1 MSYVEELVAQLLEG
15 RKAAAARLI
24 SLVENGY
31 PEAARAMQLLIGHT
45 GRARIVG
52 ITGPP
57 GAGKSTLTAEL
68 IRYYRRKGLKVGVV
82 AVDPSSTI
90 SGGAVLGDRVRMQEF
105 ATDPEVF
112 IRSMATRGN
121 LGGLA
126 RMTND
131 AVRILDALGK
141 DIVLIET
148 VGVGQDEVDIA
159 RAAQTT
165 VLVQVPGLG
174 DDVQAIKAG
183 VLEVADIIAINKADR
198 EGADRLL
205 QQLRSMLQL
214 DARSGWQIPLIKTVA
229 IKGEGIDDLARAI
242 DDHYVY
248 LRESG
253 ELVSRERQKL
263 HEELV
268 RGAADRVGQRVRWAL
283 EHDPRVERLVREL
296 MARRLTSDAAIDEL
310 IRFAAEDSVLPAG

>member
-1 MSYVEELVAQLLEG
+1 MSRAEQLVAQLLEG
-15 RKAAAARLI
+15 QRAAVARLI
-24 SLVENGY
+24 SWVENGH
-31 PEAARAMQLLIGHT
+31 PEAGRAMQLLIPHT

-68 IRYYRRKGLKVGVV
+68 IRRYREKGLRVGVV
-82 AVDPSSTI
+82 AVDPSSSVT
-90 SGGAVLGDRVRMQEF
+90 GGAVLGDRVRMQEF

-131 AVRILDALGK
+131 VVRVLDAFGK
-141 DIVLIET
+141 DVIIIET
-148 VGVGQDEVDIA
+148 VGVGQDEVDVA
-159 RAAQTT
+159 SSAQTT

-183 VLEVADIIAINKADR
+183 VLEVADIIVINKADR
-198 EGADRLL
+198 EGADRLQ
-205 QQLRSMLQL
+205 QQLRMVLEL
-214 DARSGWQIPLIKTVA
+214 HARGGWQVPIVKTVA
-229 IKGEGIDDLARAI
+229 VKGEGVDDLVRAL
-242 DDHYVY
+242 DEHYAF
-248 LRESG
+248 LKDTGQLLE
-253 ELVSRERQKL
+253 RERRKL

-268 RGAADRVGQRVRWAL
+268 RGAADWIGRRVRWAL
-283 EHDPRVERLVREL
+283 ENDPRVEHLVQQL
-296 MARRLTSDAAIDEL
+296 MGRRMTPDAAIAEL
-310 IRFAAEDSVLPAG
+310 VKLASERSTVPGG

>member
-1 MSYVEELVAQLLEG
+1 VSRADELVAQLLAG
-15 RKAAAARLI
+15 HRAAAARLI
-24 SLVENGY
+24 SWVENNY
-31 PEAARAMQLLIGHT
+31 PEASRAMQLLIPHT
-45 GRARIVG
+45 GRARVVG

-68 IRYYRRKGLKVGVV
+68 IRHYRQKGLKVGVV

-90 SGGAVLGDRVRMQEF
+90 TGGAVLGDRVRMQEF
-105 ATDPEVF
+105 ATDAEVF

-131 AVRILDALGK
+131 VVRILDAFGK
-141 DIVLIET
+141 DVVIVET

-159 RAAQTT
+159 RSAQTT

-183 VLEVADIIAINKADR
+183 VLEVADIIVINKADR
-198 EGADRLL
+198 EGADRLQ
-205 QQLRSMLQL
+205 QQLRMALEMKP
-214 DARSGWQIPLIKTVA
+214 RGGWQVPILKTVA
-229 IKGEGIDDLARAI
+229 IKGEGIEDLAHAI
-242 DDHYVY
+242 DDHYAY
-248 LRESG
+248 LKETG
-253 ELVSRERQKL
+253 ELLERERRKL

-268 RGAADRVGQRVRWAL
+268 RGTADWVARRVRWAL
-283 EHDPRVERLVREL
+283 ENDPRVEELVQQLL
-296 MARRLTSDAAIDEL
+296 MRRSTPDAAIGEL
-310 IRFAAEDSVLPAG
+310 VKLAVESSAVPGG